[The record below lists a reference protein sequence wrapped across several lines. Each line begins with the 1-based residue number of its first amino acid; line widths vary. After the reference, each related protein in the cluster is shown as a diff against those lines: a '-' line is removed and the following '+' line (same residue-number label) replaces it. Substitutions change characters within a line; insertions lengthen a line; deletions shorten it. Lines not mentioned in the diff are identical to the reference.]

1 MTQTD
6 MQKYIEL
13 EVYIMMDIKDPT
25 CCQILHIPGLAMYPA
40 KQAFFSNDDE

>member
-1 MTQTD
+1 

-25 CCQILHIPGLAMYPA
+25 CC
-40 KQAFFSNDDE
+40 